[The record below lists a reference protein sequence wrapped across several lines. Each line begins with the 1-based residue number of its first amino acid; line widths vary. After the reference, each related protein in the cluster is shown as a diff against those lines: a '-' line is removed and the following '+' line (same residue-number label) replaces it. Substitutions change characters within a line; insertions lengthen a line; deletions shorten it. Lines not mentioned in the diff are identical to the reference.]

1 MVHISE
7 EGKRVSAEVA
17 KNGAYK
23 ILVAVNVVG
32 N

>member
-1 MVHISE
+1 MVHTSE
-7 EGKRVSAEVA
+7 EGEQVSAEVE

-23 ILVAVNVVG
+23 ILVAVNVVR